1 MIRWAPVL
9 LQPIPGSDER
19 MVIAIAA
26 VAEDEAR
33 CMQTIDPSIVA
44 AVFREDRK
52 YVAEIVQL
60 TIRSVREHLTYN
72 RSLSAWPPPVEGVF
86 LGTEQQTVSSDID
99 EVVRLAGAMCTVFH
113 GERCKPQAKTP
124 RRRRWTEEV
133 IAAILGEN
141 EGLRNHL
148 TVRVPI
154 GWHDAPAHFT
164 FLNQSF
170 AANLVTFSNSDLKG
184 RIQQARADLWSLS
197 LLVDGPY
204 IFHPERR
211 ELLAGVE
218 YSGEPADVKVR
229 EAIDE
234 ITDEAARREVIVTE
248 FQTPREVAQHI
259 LAHAVA

>member
-113 GERCKPQAKTP
+113 GERCKPPSENAEAASLDRGGHRSHLGRK
-124 RRRRWTEEV
+124 RGVEEP
-133 IAAILGEN
+133 L
-141 EGLRNHL
+141 
-148 TVRVPI
+148 
-154 GWHDAPAHFT
+154 
-164 FLNQSF
+164 
-170 AANLVTFSNSDLKG
+170 
-184 RIQQARADLWSLS
+184 
-197 LLVDGPY
+197 DGPCP
-204 IFHPERR
+204 HRM
-211 ELLAGVE
+211 A
-218 YSGEPADVKVR
+218 
-229 EAIDE
+229 
-234 ITDEAARREVIVTE
+234 
-248 FQTPREVAQHI
+248 
-259 LAHAVA
+259 